1 MPRRNRT
8 ERTRI
13 PAPGGVGARVGL
25 RGLVKARF
33 LRFRREIV
41 VVALAIRHPGTP
53 LHLRLG
59 GLLLLA
65 YLASPVDLIPL
76 FVPVLGVVDD
86 LLLVPWGLSR
96 ITARLPEAVRVE
108 TEARAAR
115 FIERWVRRPLVFL
128 AVLLAGLA
136 LSWILLLA
144 LFWHLVLR

>member
-1 MPRRNRT
+1 MPPKGEMRRVRS
-8 ERTRI
+8 

-25 RGLVKARF
+25 RGFLKARF
-33 LRFRREIV
+33 LRFRREIL

-96 ITARLPEAVRVE
+96 ITARLPDPVRVD

-115 FIERWVRRPLVFL
+115 IIERWVRRPLVFL
-128 AVLLAGLA
+128 GALLAGLA